1 VIDTATIERIDYLYR
16 RTRLT
21 PLLTVLGV
29 FIPIVFIC
37 LVPLS
42 LLYLFQRR
50 QLLRELSGNSIDET
64 LGNVSPGEPSITHKI
79 EFVRAR
85 KWLLLV
91 PSFIFAIY
99 FACAVYSIVTI
110 IANDPGAEKVTA
122 TKYR

>member
-1 VIDTATIERIDYLYR
+1 MIDTATADRVDYLYR

-21 PLLTVLGV
+21 PLLSVLGV

-50 QLLRELSGNSIDET
+50 QLLRELSGAAIDQTPDEI
-64 LGNVSPGEPSITHKI
+64 GPGELSIRQKI
-79 EFVRAR
+79 EFVRKR
-85 KWLLLV
+85 KWFLLV

-99 FACAVYSIVTI
+99 FVCAVYSIVTI
-110 IANDPGAEKVTA
+110 IANYPN
-122 TKYR
+122 R